1 MRAKKTYCLFFT
13 QKTSPPAPHCN
24 CKPLRLDINE
34 RTKDMTIAAIIV
46 AAGRGTRAGS
56 TLPKQWHPLL
66 GRRVIDWTLDA
77 FQHHP
82 NIDKICVVLHPDDIE
97 TADLRDVLIAEGGST
112 RDASV
117 KNGLDALAHD
127 APDHVLIHDAA
138 RATIND
144 TVISDVIRALA
155 THDAS
160 APALPVTDALL
171 TGENGLVTGTHDRT
185 GLFRAQTPQGFVFDK
200 ILYAHQAN
208 SEPAADD
215 VEIARR
221 AGMDVAITQ
230 GCESNLKVTYPEDFA
245 RAEAILRSRQ

>member
-1 MRAKKTYCLFFT
+1 
-13 QKTSPPAPHCN
+13 
-24 CKPLRLDINE
+24 
-34 RTKDMTIAAIIV
+34 MTIAAIIV

-171 TGENGLVTGTHDRT
+171 TGENGLVTGTLDRT

>member
-1 MRAKKTYCLFFT
+1 
-13 QKTSPPAPHCN
+13 
-24 CKPLRLDINE
+24 
-34 RTKDMTIAAIIV
+34 MTIAAIIV

-66 GRRVIDWTLDA
+66 GRRLIDWTLDA

-171 TGENGLVTGTHDRT
+171 TGENGLVTATHDRT

-230 GCESNLKVTYPEDFA
+230 GCETNLKVTYPEDFA

>member
-1 MRAKKTYCLFFT
+1 
-13 QKTSPPAPHCN
+13 
-24 CKPLRLDINE
+24 
-34 RTKDMTIAAIIV
+34 MTIAAIIV

-66 GRRVIDWTLDA
+66 GRRLIDWTLDA

-221 AGMDVAITQ
+221 AGMDVALTQ

>member
-1 MRAKKTYCLFFT
+1 
-13 QKTSPPAPHCN
+13 
-24 CKPLRLDINE
+24 
-34 RTKDMTIAAIIV
+34 MTTAAIIV

>member
-1 MRAKKTYCLFFT
+1 
-13 QKTSPPAPHCN
+13 
-24 CKPLRLDINE
+24 
-34 RTKDMTIAAIIV
+34 MTIAAIIV

-56 TLPKQWHPLL
+56 ALPKQWHPLL

-77 FQHHP
+77 FRNHP
-82 NIDKICVVLHPDDIE
+82 DICKICVVLHPDDIE
-97 TADLRDVLIAEGGST
+97 TADLNDVILAKGGAT

-117 KNGLDALAHD
+117 KNGLDALSAD

-138 RATIND
+138 RATISD

-155 THDAS
+155 THDAT
-160 APALPVTDALL
+160 APALPVTDALW
-171 TGENGLVTGTHDRT
+171 TGENGLVTGTRDRS
-185 GLFRAQTPQGFVFDK
+185 GLFRAQTPQGFAFNK
-200 ILYAHQAN
+200 ILNAHQAN
-208 SEPAADD
+208 SAPAADD

-230 GCESNLKVTYPEDFA
+230 GCESNLKVTYPQDFA

>member
-1 MRAKKTYCLFFT
+1 
-13 QKTSPPAPHCN
+13 
-24 CKPLRLDINE
+24 
-34 RTKDMTIAAIIV
+34 MTIAAIIV

-171 TGENGLVTGTHDRT
+171 TGENGLVTATHDRT

-230 GCESNLKVTYPEDFA
+230 GCETNLKVTYPEDFA

>member
-1 MRAKKTYCLFFT
+1 
-13 QKTSPPAPHCN
+13 
-24 CKPLRLDINE
+24 
-34 RTKDMTIAAIIV
+34 MTIAAIIV

-97 TADLRDVLIAEGGST
+97 TADLRDVLITEGGST

>member
-1 MRAKKTYCLFFT
+1 
-13 QKTSPPAPHCN
+13 
-24 CKPLRLDINE
+24 
-34 RTKDMTIAAIIV
+34 MTIAAIIV

-221 AGMDVAITQ
+221 AGMDVALTQ

>member
-1 MRAKKTYCLFFT
+1 
-13 QKTSPPAPHCN
+13 
-24 CKPLRLDINE
+24 
-34 RTKDMTIAAIIV
+34 MTIAAIIV

>member
-1 MRAKKTYCLFFT
+1 
-13 QKTSPPAPHCN
+13 
-24 CKPLRLDINE
+24 
-34 RTKDMTIAAIIV
+34 MTIAAIIV

-82 NIDKICVVLHPDDIE
+82 DIDKICVVLHPDDIE
-97 TADLRDVLIAEGGST
+97 TADLRDVLIAKGGST

-144 TVISDVIRALA
+144 AVISDVIRALA

-171 TGENGLVTGTHDRT
+171 TGENGLVTGTLDRT

-200 ILYAHQAN
+200 ILCAHRAN

-245 RAEAILRSRQ
+245 RAEAILRSRH

>member
-1 MRAKKTYCLFFT
+1 
-13 QKTSPPAPHCN
+13 
-24 CKPLRLDINE
+24 
-34 RTKDMTIAAIIV
+34 MTIAAIIV

-230 GCESNLKVTYPEDFA
+230 GCESNLKVTYPEDYA

>member
-1 MRAKKTYCLFFT
+1 
-13 QKTSPPAPHCN
+13 
-24 CKPLRLDINE
+24 
-34 RTKDMTIAAIIV
+34 MTIAAIIV

-230 GCESNLKVTYPEDFA
+230 GCESNLKVTYPEDIA